1 MLKFFHSMF
10 SCRICFVERC
20 HRQKELDPT
29 TCYTFFELWR
39 MKMNKMLAK
48 CEPYTQNTHIILNME
63 YNMYYELAKTSVASI
78 DITPNSQTM
87 RMYLN
92 LWYKRIPVLIRNRST
107 QQRTSA
113 EHSSI
118 LFQVWIINKLEKP
131 AWSDFWTVCL
141 LVIR

>member
-1 MLKFFHSMF
+1 MNDVIS
-10 SCRICFVERC
+10 
-20 HRQKELDPT
+20 KETLDPT

-39 MKMNKMLAK
+39 MKKNEMLTQYQLYA
-48 CEPYTQNTHIILNME
+48 QNTHIILLNME
-63 YNMYYELAKTSVASI
+63 YNMYYELAKSSVASI

-87 RMYLN
+87 WMYLN
-92 LWYKRIPVLIRNRST
+92 FWYKGIPVLIHNYST

-118 LFQVWIINKLEKP
+118 LFHVWIINKLEKP

-141 LVIR
+141 LVIH